1 MAVEKM
7 KIVSIIGKLS
17 DLDRASRLVVM
28 NGSIHVLNALS
39 ELDSNSLN
47 LKASQEH
54 MQALQELAHIRPYI
68 ARRDFSK
75 DEAMIKF
82 FQELFSLEP
91 EICESYLSIDDDYE
105 GITADLRRTYDN
117 LRHIS
122 GSIGERTA
130 NIEKLQ
136 RYLDNAEYLKNTGL
150 SIEELKNMSFIK
162 FRLLMLSNENFR
174 KLELNFE
181 NVPSVVLQVAAI
193 DGNTVIAVFTMEEL
207 KEEAERFFASLN
219 YKELELP
226 QGYSGTAEDVIKQ
239 LQKGIREEKKQVEE
253 LKESVIELKD
263 KHKEAVSRAYT
274 LLELEKKAEKVKQDA
289 ALGHS
294 MFFMFGFVPE
304 SEMENVRE
312 EFEKSFSDSIVL
324 AADDVEERR
333 LGHAPPTKIK
343 NNKLFRPFETLI
355 SMYGTPSYGEKD
367 PTPFFAVS
375 YMLLFGAMF
384 GDLGQ
389 GMIILLV
396 GLFMSYR
403 TGNKSF
409 GGILTRLGGSSMIF
423 GALYGS
429 IFGSEEILE
438 PLLIRPMANINTML
452 IGAIA
457 LGVILITISYI
468 YSLLNHYSS
477 RNVEE
482 GLFGREGLAGFLF
495 FLTLIFAILGEVTG
509 RSPVGIGLPLGIMA
523 ALLLIMVFKQPLAG
537 LLTGHKLYEES
548 PGDYYIEA
556 GFGVIETVLS
566 VASNIIS
573 FIRVGAF
580 ALNHVGLYIAFAT
593 MAEML
598 KSKVGGIIVLVIGNI
613 IIIGLEG
620 LIVFI
625 QSLRL
630 EYYELFSKYYSG
642 YGVEYKPVG
651 LFNKGSADSEML

>member
-1 MAVEKM
+1 LAVERM
-7 KIVSIIGKLS
+7 KIVSIIGKLG
-17 DLDRASRLVVM
+17 DLDRVSRLVVM
-28 NGSIHVLNALS
+28 NGSTHVVNALS
-39 ELDSNSLN
+39 ELSTNSLH
-47 LKASQEH
+47 LSASQEH
-54 MQALQELAHIRPYI
+54 MQTLQELAHLKPYI

-75 DEAMIKF
+75 NEAMIRS
-82 FQELFSLEP
+82 FQELFNLKP
-91 EICESYLSIDDDYE
+91 EIKEAYLGIENEYDTVTEELRKFHDTVRNISE
-105 GITADLRRTYDN
+105 GIR
-117 LRHIS
+117 
-122 GSIGERTA
+122 ERTA

-136 RYLDNAEYLKNTGL
+136 LYFNNVGYLSNTGFRL
-150 SIEELKNMSFIK
+150 EQIKNMSFMR
-162 FRLLMLSNENFR
+162 FRLLMFSNENYK
-174 KLELNFE
+174 KLELNIE
-181 NVPSVVLQVAAI
+181 NVPSIVFQVVSVDGNIVCVVL
-193 DGNTVIAVFTMEEL
+193 TPESLMEET
-207 KEEAERFFASLN
+207 ERIFASLN

-226 QGYSGTAEDVIKQ
+226 QEFSGTAVDIRKQ
-239 LQKGIREEKKQVEE
+239 INERISEQRRQVEE
-253 LKESVIELKD
+253 LKGSVLELNEKYRD
-263 KHKEAVSRAYT
+263 TVIRAYT
-274 LLELEKKAEKVKQDA
+274 LLELEKKSEKVKQDT

-304 SEMENVRE
+304 SKMEAIRK
-312 EFEKSFSDSIVL
+312 EFQQYFNDSVVLIV
-324 AADDVEERR
+324 DDVENQRR
-333 LGHAPPTKIK
+333 GHAPPTRMK
-343 NNKLFRPFETLI
+343 NNLLFRPFETLI
-355 SMYGTPSYGEKD
+355 NMYGTPNYGEKD

-389 GMIILLV
+389 GLVILLG

-403 TGNKSF
+403 MSNKNF
-409 GGILTRLGGSSMIF
+409 GGILTRLGASSMIF

-429 IFGSEEILE
+429 IFGSEELIE

-452 IGAIA
+452 ISAVV
-457 LGVILITISYI
+457 LGVMLVTVSYI
-468 YSLLNHYSS
+468 YSLVNLYSS

-495 FLTLIFAILGEVTG
+495 FLTLIFAIWGRATG
-509 RSPVGIGLPLGIMA
+509 RLVGIGMPLGIMA
-523 ALLLIMVFKQPLAG
+523 ALLLVMVFKQPLSG
-537 LLTGHKLYEES
+537 MLTGHKLYEES
-548 PGDYYIEA
+548 AADYYIEA

-598 KSKVGGIIVLVIGNI
+598 DSQAVGIIVLVIGNI
-613 IIIGLEG
+613 FIIGLEG

-642 YGVEYKPVG
+642 YGVEYKPVDI
-651 LFNKGSADSEML
+651 FSESNAE